1 MQKVLQK
8 AAIRES
14 TAATTVRFTSLSQRE
29 GEVFQLLGCGYGPSQ
44 TAEELQVSVKTV
56 EGYLARIKKKLS
68 IGDARTLRAVRHPA
82 RPVRRKAT
90 ANQRVPLT
98 CVIDQREPAVGQ
110 TRVGIGSRR
119 LSRPS
124 G

>member
-14 TAATTVRFTSLSQRE
+14 TAATTVRFARLSQRE

-56 EGYLARIKKKLS
+56 EGYLARIKRKLS
-68 IGDARTLRAVRHPA
+68 IGDARTLRLYAIQQGRSA
-82 RPVRRKAT
+82 RKP
-90 ANQRVPLT
+90 
-98 CVIDQREPAVGQ
+98 
-110 TRVGIGSRR
+110 
-119 LSRPS
+119 RPIN
-124 G
+124 GCL